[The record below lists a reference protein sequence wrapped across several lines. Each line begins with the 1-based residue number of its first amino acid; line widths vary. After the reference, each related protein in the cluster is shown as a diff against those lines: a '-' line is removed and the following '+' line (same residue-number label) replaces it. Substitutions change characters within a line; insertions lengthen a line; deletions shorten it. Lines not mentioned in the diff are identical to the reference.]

1 MATRFLLQQDRH
13 PDTKHN
19 IEGPVR
25 DKEIVTG
32 LLGNVHE
39 EARGKSGEFRWCNS
53 SEVKLQIL
61 LLPLFRTSF
70 YRHSYRSL
78 SLLVTK
84 PASEPWIQPRIT
96 LLSWTSLDIWI
107 SIFPLNYVY
116 DHYAI
121 WSPLGSCF
129 DVDFCCNLIR
139 ETYSLFDNFIRS
151 LFNLA
156 NFHRAETSNSSI
168 NCINLR

>member
-39 EARGKSGEFRWCNS
+39 EARGKSGEFKWCNS

-78 SLLVTK
+78 SR
-84 PASEPWIQPRIT
+84 PSRYE
-96 LLSWTSLDIWI
+96 TSLWT
-107 SIFPLNYVY
+107 LNPTS
-116 DHYAI
+116 DYAFI
-121 WSPLGSCF
+121 
-129 DVDFCCNLIR
+129 VDKPRYLNL
-139 ETYSLFDNFIRS
+139 NFSFEVCLRS
-151 LFNLA
+151 LRDLITARFVLRCRLLLQFNTWNILS
-156 NFHRAETSNSSI
+156 FR
-168 NCINLR
+168 